1 MAGESDKI
9 LNKRILS
16 KEEAASTKTQVLFQ
30 AIAFYLGENIYAM
43 DIMNIKDIITFRS
56 TYRVPNTN
64 EKLLGVLNLRGEILP
79 LYSLKLILEMPDSL
93 KGKNFIREDE
103 DQFVI
108 TVKKDKDIFAI
119 PIDGIYKN
127 VSATEENYRGSSY
140 LNKWSKNY
148 LFDGVILE
156 GEKEILCINIDNM
169 LKYMVS
175 LK

>member
-1 MAGESDKI
+1 MASDKDKI
-9 LNKRILS
+9 LNKRVVN
-16 KEEAASTKTQVLFQ
+16 KDEASAVKTKSLFQ
-30 AIAFYLGENIYAM
+30 AIAFYLGDNIYAL
-43 DIMNIKDIITFRS
+43 DIMNIKDIITFRT

-64 EKLLGVLNLRGEILP
+64 ERLLGVLNLRSEIIP
-79 LYSLKLILEMPDSL
+79 IYSLKLILEMDDNY
-93 KGKNFIREDE
+93 KGKNYIAEDE

-127 VSATEENYRGSSY
+127 VTATEENFRDSSY

-156 GEKEILCINIDNM
+156 NEKEILSININN
-169 LKYMVS
+169 LLQYMVS

>member
-1 MAGESDKI
+1 MSEKES
-9 LNKRILS
+9 
-16 KEEAASTKTQVLFQ
+16 AALKTKSLFQ
-30 AIAFYLGENIYAM
+30 AIAFYLGENIYAL
-43 DIMNIKDIITFRS
+43 DIMNIKDIITFRT

-64 EKLLGVLNLRGEILP
+64 ERLLGVLNLRSEILP
-79 LYSLKLILEMPDSL
+79 LYSLKLILEMDDPMKAKNLL
-93 KGKNFIREDE
+93 KEDE

-127 VSATEENYRGSSY
+127 VTATEENFRGSTY

-156 GEKEILCINIDNM
+156 EDKEILTINIDN
-169 LKYMVS
+169 LLQYMVS

>member
-1 MAGESDKI
+1 VSEKES
-9 LNKRILS
+9 
-16 KEEAASTKTQVLFQ
+16 AALKTKSLFQ
-30 AIAFYLGENIYAM
+30 AIAFYLGENIYAL
-43 DIMNIKDIITFRS
+43 DIMNIKDIITFRT

-64 EKLLGVLNLRGEILP
+64 ERLLGVLNLRSEILP
-79 LYSLKLILEMPDSL
+79 LYSLKLILEMDDPMKAKNLL
-93 KGKNFIREDE
+93 KEDE

-127 VSATEENYRGSSY
+127 VTATEENFRGSTY

-156 GEKEILCINIDNM
+156 EDKEILTINIDN
-169 LKYMVS
+169 LLQYMVS

>member
-1 MAGESDKI
+1 MASENNKI
-9 LNKRILS
+9 LNKKIVS
-16 KEEAASTKTQVLFQ
+16 KDESASLKTKVLFQ
-30 AIAFYLGENIYAM
+30 AIAFYLGDNIYAL
-43 DIMNIKDIITFRS
+43 DIMNIKDIITFRT
-56 TYRVPNTN
+56 TYKVPNTT

-79 LYSLKLILEMPDSL
+79 LYSLKLILEMEDSMKNKNLL
-93 KGKNFIREDE
+93 KEDE

-127 VSATEENYRGSSY
+127 VSATEENFRGSAY

-156 GEKEILCINIDNM
+156 EDKEILTINIDN
-169 LKYMVS
+169 LLQYMVS